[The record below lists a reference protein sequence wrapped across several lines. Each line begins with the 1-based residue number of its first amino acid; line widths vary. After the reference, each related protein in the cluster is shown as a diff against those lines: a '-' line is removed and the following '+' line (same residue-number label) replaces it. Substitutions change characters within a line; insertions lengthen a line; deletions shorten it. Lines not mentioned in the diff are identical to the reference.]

1 VKTAR
6 ILSKAHR
13 KQPMRAMEEQC
24 ATKIIL
30 LAQPPQHKKTQKVIV
45 GSGASSSARP
55 HVTPA
60 ATGYVKI
67 HT

>member
-1 VKTAR
+1 MRHKNYPARPTA
-6 ILSKAHR
+6 
-13 KQPMRAMEEQC
+13 
-24 ATKIIL
+24 AT
-30 LAQPPQHKKTQKVIV
+30 QKTQKVIV